1 VRYWIPALAAVVCL
15 VVASVVAS
23 PLIGFVLVIAA
34 LGFVLDASTKW
45 FETARKAGGLG
56 DHRQ

>member
-1 VRYWIPALAAVVCL
+1 MRYWLPMLAAVICL
-15 VVASVVAS
+15 VAASSVSS
-23 PLIGFVLVIAA
+23 PLLGFVLVIAA

-45 FETARKAGGLG
+45 FENARKAGGLG

>member
-1 VRYWIPALAAVVCL
+1 VRYWLPMLAAVACL
-15 VVASVVAS
+15 VVASMVTS
-23 PLIGFVLVIAA
+23 PLIAFVLVIAA